1 MKIKIISL
9 GFIFIFLLACS
20 EKRLYIY
27 QEKPPEI
34 NIDDVIPVD
43 PMIRKGVLENG
54 LTYYVKY
61 NGVPENRCELRLAV
75 NAGSILEDEQQ
86 QGLAHFVEH
95 MAFNGTKN
103 FEKHELVDYLES
115 IGMRFGPEINAY
127 TSFDETVYMLQLAT
141 DSMDVV
147 KTGFQ
152 VLYDWSHLVSFD
164 STEIDKER
172 GVVIEEW
179 RLGQG
184 ADNRMRDKQLPVLFK
199 GSKYANRLPIG
210 QKAVL
215 DTFKHKT
222 LKSFYKDWYRPDLMA
237 VVAVGDFDPEEIEQI
252 IIDKF
257 SDIPTKESPRERVD
271 YAVPDNKETLFAIAS
286 DPEATQSSISIYYK
300 LPEEEEQTVRDY
312 RRMLIGHLY
321 NGMFNQRLAELA
333 QQSDP
338 PFLFAYSGDGRFV
351 RGRNFYT
358 LSAMVK
364 DNGIP
369 LAMQTLL
376 EEAKRVKDFG
386 FTKTELER
394 EKLNLLRGMEKLFR
408 ERTQMNSNSFA
419 AEYIRNFMFDEP
431 IPGITYEYYIF
442 QDFVPGITLDEVN
455 NLANYWISD
464 SNRIVLADYPEKDGI
479 DSVDDCLLSTIL
491 EEVDSSTVDPYVD
504 DTLDQPL
511 LSEKPVGSKIKE
523 EKVIDEI
530 DVTEISLENGIR
542 IILKSTPF
550 KNDEVRFTAF
560 SPGGLSLVP
569 TEDLVPG
576 RTATSVLGQSGLG
589 EFTAIQL
596 EKLLAGKAVN
606 VSPSLGR
613 LTEGFSGKVSP
624 DDLETL
630 FQLIYLSF
638 TAPRVDSTAFVSL
651 QTRLEAYYQNQA
663 MDPET
668 AFDDSISAITTQ
680 YNPRYE
686 PFNLQAIS
694 EMDMQK
700 SLEIYKDRF
709 ADASD
714 FTFIFVGNFEVDEIK
729 PLVETYLG
737 GLPITNR
744 NETWDT
750 VTYTF
755 PSGIKECIIK
765 KGIEPKSQNSITFSG
780 DFEWNSKNRFIA
792 RSMIDVLRI
801 KLRERIREDL
811 GGTYGV
817 GVSGSFEHYPKE
829 RFEIEISFGCDPERV
844 EELTKEVFAQIDSLA
859 KFGTT
864 ENYLQK
870 VTETQRRQFE
880 LNLKSNSFWLNN
892 LEFRYFNNLDP
903 TGIMD
908 YLDLVDS
915 LTLDDIQQAAKNY
928 FNVKNYVRVVLL
940 PEEKN

>member
-1 MKIKIISL
+1 MRIKRISL
-9 GFIFIFLLACS
+9 GLILLLLITCS

-34 NIDDVIPVD
+34 NIDDALPVD
-43 PMIRKGVLENG
+43 PMITKGVLDNG

-75 NAGSILEDEQQ
+75 NAGSILEDDDQ

-95 MAFNGTKN
+95 MAFNGTEN
-103 FEKHELVDYLES
+103 FKKHELVDYLES

-127 TSFDETVYMLQLAT
+127 TSFDETIYMLQLAT

-152 VLYDWSHLVSFD
+152 VLYDWAHLVAFD
-164 STEIDKER
+164 SIEIERER

-215 DTFKHKT
+215 DTFKHET

-237 VVAVGDFDPEEIEQI
+237 VMAVGDFDPEEIEQI

-257 SDIPTKESPRERVD
+257 SNIPAKKSPKERID
-271 YAVPDNKETLFAIAS
+271 FTVPDNKETLFAIAS

-300 LPEEEEQTVRDY
+300 LPDEKEQTVRDY

-338 PFLFAYSGDGRFV
+338 PYLFAYSGDGRFV

-386 FTKTELER
+386 FTETELER

-408 ERTQMNSNSFA
+408 ERTQMNSNAFA

-442 QDFVPGITLDEVN
+442 QQFVPGISLNEVN
-455 NLANYWISD
+455 GLANYWISD
-464 SNRIVLADYPEKDGI
+464 SNRVVLADYPEKEGI
-479 DSVDDCLLSTIL
+479 DPLNEELLNTII
-491 EEVDSSTVDPYVD
+491 ETIDSSKVDPYID

-511 LSEKPVGSKIKE
+511 LSEKPVGTKIKE
-523 EKVIDEI
+523 EKDIDEI
-530 DVTEISLENGIR
+530 EVTELTLENGIR
-542 IILKSTPF
+542 VILKPTLF
-550 KNDEVRFTAF
+550 KNDEIRFTAY
-560 SPGGLSLVP
+560 SPGGLSLVS
-569 TEDLVPG
+569 TEDIVPG
-576 RTATSVLGQSGLG
+576 RTATSVLGQSGIG

-606 VSPSLGR
+606 VSPSIGQ
-613 LTEGFSGKVSP
+613 LTEGFSGNASP
-624 DDLETL
+624 DDLEIL

-638 TAPRVDSTAFVSL
+638 TSPRVDSTVFISL
-651 QTRLEAYYQNQA
+651 QTRLSAYYQNQA

-668 AFDDSISAITTQ
+668 AFDDSINAITTQ
-680 YNPRYE
+680 YHPRYK
-686 PFNLQAIS
+686 PFNLEAIS

-700 SLEIYKDRF
+700 SLEIYRDRF
-709 ADASD
+709 ADAGD
-714 FTFIFVGNFEVDEIK
+714 FTFIFVGNFELDKIK
-729 PLVETYLG
+729 PLIETYLG
-737 GLPITNR
+737 GLPVINR
-744 NETWDT
+744 HESWDT
-750 VTYTF
+750 STYDF

-780 DFEWNSKNRFIA
+780 DFEWNSENRYIA
-792 RSMIDVLRI
+792 RSMLDVLRI
-801 KLRERIREDL
+801 KLRERIREDMS
-811 GGTYGV
+811 GTYGV
-817 GVSGSFEHYPKE
+817 GVSGSFDHYPKE
-829 RFEIEISFGCDPERV
+829 RYEIEISFGCDPERV
-844 EELTKEVFAQIDSLA
+844 DELTREVFLQIDSLSQ
-859 KFGTT
+859 FGTSN
-864 ENYLQK
+864 EYLQK

-880 LNLKSNSFWLNN
+880 LSLKSNSFWLNN
-892 LEFRYFNNLDP
+892 LEYRYFNNLDP
-903 TGIMD
+903 AGILD
-908 YLDLVDS
+908 YLDLVES
-915 LTLDDIQQAAKNY
+915 LALNDIQQAAQKY
-928 FNVKNYVRVVLL
+928 FNFNNYVRVVLL
-940 PEEKN
+940 PEN